1 MLFGLLTSTEPYT
14 AGREDKKMKECY
26 DCGFNNEDY
35 GCGCPH
41 SDKCYACPIENKKPE
56 NTQGIELEKD
66 DK

>member
-1 MLFGLLTSTEPYT
+1 
-14 AGREDKKMKECY
+14 MKECY